1 MSIEQHIEELRAEL
15 NGCTDAVEIA
25 VIRRE
30 LDAAIEQK
38 SALERA
44 LEAAILIQDRS

>member
-15 NGCTDAVEIA
+15 HGCTEVAEIET
-25 VIRRE
+25 IRRE

-38 SALERA
+38 LILERA
-44 LEAAILIQDRS
+44 FEAAFLMQD